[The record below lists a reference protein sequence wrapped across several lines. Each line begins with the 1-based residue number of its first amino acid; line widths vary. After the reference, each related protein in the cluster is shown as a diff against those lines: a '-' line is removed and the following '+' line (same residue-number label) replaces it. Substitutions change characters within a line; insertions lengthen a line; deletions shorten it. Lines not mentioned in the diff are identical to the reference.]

1 MQSYWCDIKA
11 NTDGASTFFSFY
23 CAIIM
28 CILLYVRPCAFSQLN
43 ADARKKFEFFASG
56 FICAPSKFWV
66 LLFLPWPGSC
76 KCQSLLAIFLILHVY
91 ELGFIEAIVKEFC
104 CLIFFLLVLIYLH
117 MSCCISVG
125 SICKEESRPANWEP
139 WIRPCWIRGPSLCF
153 WTLYLLEALLF
164 II

>member
-1 MQSYWCDIKA
+1 MEALPVHQVNPMMLSRLLAPRPTMPCRTRRSIRSTECWCHE
-11 NTDGASTFFSFY
+11 NFEFLVQF
-23 CAIIM
+23 
-28 CILLYVRPCAFSQLN
+28 LYVHLRN
-43 ADARKKFEFFASG
+43 FECYCFFPDQVHASV
-56 FICAPSKFWV
+56 SH
-66 LLFLPWPGSC
+66 
-76 KCQSLLAIFLILHVY
+76 LHVY
-91 ELGFIEAIVKEFC
+91 ELGFIEAIIKEFC
-104 CLIFFLLVLIYLH
+104 FSLILFLLVLIYLH